1 VNHTGSRIEVGQIPA
16 ELAQHRDMINT
27 GADAQAF
34 QTLDPA
40 FGDFARDGFS
50 GLKFTQQE
58 AVQADEEFLA
68 GDAAPA
74 RLSACFQKALEPES
88 Q

>member
-1 VNHTGSRIEVGQIPA
+1 MLKHSKLLIRRSAIS
-16 ELAQHRDMINT
+16 
-27 GADAQAF
+27 
-34 QTLDPA
+34 
-40 FGDFARDGFS
+40 RDGFS